1 MQFYKFYGIIMNWSD
16 KDKGRS
22 ATTAKTRNIYLKS
35 IDFNR
40 SFHKKIFFYVE
51 RIEDNILTG
60 GILSCKYVKLHEQIK
75 AYLSLLNISLT
86 DICLEE
92 ITFHAACVM
101 LRTASRNSYIHDDD
115 EILEEFDLD
124 RLRSRFMENL
134 NYEEKIIEPSDKT
147 VIYRETEKN
156 LVKETFIP
164 ELDRIYTGKARR
176 NAIGHP
182 VHYMIQTDDRDTRIS
197 TYQLLLQAL
206 YANERIPSKRY
217 YLVHFHAGKGF
228 SRTLY
233 DCLYKNN
240 IGGTMIVN
248 YLAQDE
254 DEDYLATGERETI
267 ECLCETMKKYQNQVL
282 TVFCLPRECVKTRE
296 IFYENLGNT
305 SFIELKEDFVFG
317 TAAANFLKILAKDVG
332 IRTDKKLFAKLEHD
346 KEYLAPELH
355 DLFDN
360 WYHDKLKSCIYP
372 QYKEIIS
379 VKQETTKSVPKGC
392 AYDEL
397 MKMVGL
403 SEVKHV
409 IQQAL
414 NYHKAQKMFATRGMK
429 SDRPTMH
436 MVFSGNPGTA
446 KTTVARLFARI
457 MKENHLLSK
466 GELIEVGRSDLVGK
480 YVGWT
485 ASMIKKKFIEAQGN
499 VLFIDEAYSLVDD
512 RSGSYGDEA
521 INTIV
526 QEMENHRDDTVVIFA
541 GYPDKMENFLQKN
554 PGLRSRI
561 AFYVPFADYNTEQ
574 LCEIA
579 ELIAQKKG
587 LRLTS
592 EASEKLA
599 GLFAS
604 AQKGNDFGNGRYVR
618 NIIEKAK
625 MAQATRLLSQKYDS
639 ITREDVTSLCAE
651 DIVIPVAS
659 KQNQKRIGFII

>member
-1 MQFYKFYGIIMNWSD
+1 
-16 KDKGRS
+16 
-22 ATTAKTRNIYLKS
+22 
-35 IDFNR
+35 
-40 SFHKKIFFYVE
+40 
-51 RIEDNILTG
+51 
-60 GILSCKYVKLHEQIK
+60 
-75 AYLSLLNISLT
+75 
-86 DICLEE
+86 
-92 ITFHAACVM
+92 
-101 LRTASRNSYIHDDD
+101 
-115 EILEEFDLD
+115 
-124 RLRSRFMENL
+124 
-134 NYEEKIIEPSDKT
+134 
-147 VIYRETEKN
+147 
-156 LVKETFIP
+156 
-164 ELDRIYTGKARR
+164 
-176 NAIGHP
+176 
-182 VHYMIQTDDRDTRIS
+182 
-197 TYQLLLQAL
+197 
-206 YANERIPSKRY
+206 
-217 YLVHFHAGKGF
+217 
-228 SRTLY
+228 
-233 DCLYKNN
+233 
-240 IGGTMIVN
+240 
-248 YLAQDE
+248 
-254 DEDYLATGERETI
+254 
-267 ECLCETMKKYQNQVL
+267 
-282 TVFCLPRECVKTRE
+282 
-296 IFYENLGNT
+296 
-305 SFIELKEDFVFG
+305 
-317 TAAANFLKILAKDVG
+317 
-332 IRTDKKLFAKLEHD
+332 
-346 KEYLAPELH
+346 
-355 DLFDN
+355 
-360 WYHDKLKSCIYP
+360 
-372 QYKEIIS
+372 
-379 VKQETTKSVPKGC
+379 
-392 AYDEL
+392 
-397 MKMVGL
+397 
-403 SEVKHV
+403 
-409 IQQAL
+409 
-414 NYHKAQKMFATRGMK
+414 
-429 SDRPTMH
+429 
-436 MVFSGNPGTA
+436 
-446 KTTVARLFARI
+446 